1 MRSMWVQVSAHGGT
15 RSPGGRG
22 RGGVIPDRVTSD
34 RSLALSV
41 LSWSGREGVH
51 HAGLMNRRL
60 VGPENSV
67 T

>member
-1 MRSMWVQVSAHGGT
+1 MLMGG
-15 RSPGGRG
+15 PGHLEASGG
-22 RGGVIPDRVTSD
+22 AGVIPDRVTSD